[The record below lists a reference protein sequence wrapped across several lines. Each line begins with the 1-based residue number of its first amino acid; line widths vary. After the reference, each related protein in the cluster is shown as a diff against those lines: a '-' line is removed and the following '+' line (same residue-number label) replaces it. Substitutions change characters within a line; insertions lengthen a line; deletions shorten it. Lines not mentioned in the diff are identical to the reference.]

1 MLQIRIFDNNVIKLN
16 VSDLLLALNFA
27 HCIYSAQYQ
36 LIKMSII
43 KQIRFSW

>member
-1 MLQIRIFDNNVIKLN
+1 MLQIRVFDNNVIKLN
-16 VSDLLLALNFA
+16 VSYLLLTLDFT

-43 KQIRFSW
+43 K